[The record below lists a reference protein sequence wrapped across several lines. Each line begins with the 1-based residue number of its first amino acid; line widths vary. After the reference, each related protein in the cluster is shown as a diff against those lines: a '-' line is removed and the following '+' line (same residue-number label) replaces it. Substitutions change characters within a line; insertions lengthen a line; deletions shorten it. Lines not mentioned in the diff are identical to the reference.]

1 MEAREILKDIMN
13 EHEIPN
19 AELARRLDVTPA
31 TIWDRLNNKKGRKD
45 IPVSLL
51 RAMLSAM
58 GYKIIIVPEEMDV
71 PEDGYTVDEQ

>member
-19 AELARRLDVTPA
+19 VELARRLDVTPA

-45 IPVSLL
+45 ISVSLL
-51 RAMLSAM
+51 RAMLSVM
-58 GYKIIIVPEEMDV
+58 EYKIIIAPNETPIPEG
-71 PEDGYTVDEQ
+71 GYAID

>member
-1 MEAREILKDIMN
+1 MEAREILKNIMN

-58 GYKIIIVPEEMDV
+58 GYKIVIVPEEMDV